1 MHKSASLDSLNL
13 RTTST
18 TSVLTSTANPDVK
31 PSSFS
36 KLTRRMATIPTPNR
50 PVRLLTSAKIR
61 SCINEDSSMLT
72 TNVDTNKHLDSR
84 DKSHA
89 LLGSKQNSSE
99 LLNIVDNRSN
109 QEDQNKDEEDEDNE
123 TEALFNRFR
132 VSRRL
137 RFKAIPLL
145 VQDEAKRKY
154 IRYRRSI
161 ISFDNFYEFL
171 LTNFDVTPP
180 VSSTSKPSYVNPM
193 PESAKSTVYVNT
205 SVTELKS
212 NVVSSTDFDS
222 VITDLRK
229 AIVADFIKNPK
240 IFRGYKDDVTKWLEG
255 IDHLMQ
261 IAHVPDSNRLDLISY
276 SLRGD
281 ALQWFRNNKSTL
293 TTFKNLE
300 PYTQGENQSVRNFY
314 NEVLKLCKQADASMS
329 ESTKLKNLL
338 NKVKPSI
345 QLEVRKKRP
354 KSTTEFLEYAKEVE
368 ELLQLS
374 NVSVDTNLNHDSKS
388 KTSTKL
394 VNTSTNFS
402 SGHFRN
408 SDSNINDPVSSS
420 FKYYSS
426 YVPKADRSQTT
437 NSNAYSH
444 SNRYTSL
451 TNKSISNSDNR
462 KQKSAV
468 QLKNTPKHENKA
480 NSRLVNVAFPS
491 TLSAHDDN
499 INNSVSSIVCQIC
512 NQLGHDTSSCSTFQ

>member
-99 LLNIVDNRSN
+99 LLNIVANRSN

-137 RFKAIPLL
+137 RFKVIPLL

-212 NVVSSTDFDS
+212 NVVSSTDFGQISQPCVCRSNSTVDS

-293 TTFKNLE
+293 ISWTTFIQEIK
-300 PYTQGENQSVRNFY
+300 
-314 NEVLKLCKQADASMS
+314 
-329 ESTKLKNLL
+329 
-338 NKVKPSI
+338 KVF
-345 QLEVRKKRP
+345 
-354 KSTTEFLEYAKEVE
+354 T
-368 ELLQLS
+368 
-374 NVSVDTNLNHDSKS
+374 
-388 KTSTKL
+388 
-394 VNTSTNFS
+394 
-402 SGHFRN
+402 
-408 SDSNINDPVSSS
+408 
-420 FKYYSS
+420 
-426 YVPKADRSQTT
+426 
-437 NSNAYSH
+437 
-444 SNRYTSL
+444 
-451 TNKSISNSDNR
+451 
-462 KQKSAV
+462 
-468 QLKNTPKHENKA
+468 
-480 NSRLVNVAFPS
+480 
-491 TLSAHDDN
+491 
-499 INNSVSSIVCQIC
+499 
-512 NQLGHDTSSCSTFQ
+512 